1 MTNWRR
7 SQGCKC
13 QYRHIVDW
21 CGCSPNDFKLED
33 WSRIVD
39 SLEKPLFFARKFEP
53 TVNQEIINRIEM
65 LLSKTKGKV
74 GQLSFDKYWQND
86 YHWEFDALD
95 DAKHTFYYLISLL
108 SLSHIHQL
116 CYGDKPSIESIFTL
130 IDAKQGHIFFEND
143 SYKGSLIAFTN
154 SNKLDGTN
162 SHETY
167 VHPVT
172 KLNIINRQINLG
184 LKLISVKVSIC
195 LDQIIILLILNN
207 E

>member
-53 TVNQEIINRIEM
+53 AVNQEIINRIEM
-65 LLSKTKGKV
+65 LISKTKGKV

-86 YHWEFDALD
+86 YHNEFDIHD
-95 DAKHTFYYLISLL
+95 DAKHSFYYLLSLL
-108 SLSHIHQL
+108 SSSHIHQL
-116 CYGDKPSIESIFTL
+116 CHSVKPSLESIFTS
-130 IDAKQGHIFFEND
+130 IEAKQGHIFFEND
-143 SYKGSLIAFTN
+143 SYMGSLVSFTN
-154 SNKLDGTN
+154 SNNELDST
-162 SHETY
+162 HLYETY
-167 VHPVT
+167 SHPVNNF
-172 KLNIINRQINLG
+172 KIINRQIRSD
-184 LKLISVKVSIC
+184 LKLISVKVR
-195 LDQIIILLILNN
+195 
-207 E
+207 